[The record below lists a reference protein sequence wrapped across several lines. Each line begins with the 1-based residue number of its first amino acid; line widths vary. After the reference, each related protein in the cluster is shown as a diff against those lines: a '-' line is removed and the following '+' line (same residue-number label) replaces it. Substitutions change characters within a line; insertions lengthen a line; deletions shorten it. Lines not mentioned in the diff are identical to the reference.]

1 MSKLTCFKAYDIR
14 GRLGDELNAD
24 IVYRIGRAFGQ
35 FLKPKTIVV
44 GGDVRLSSKELKS
57 AVTNGLL
64 DSGVNVIDLGE
75 VGTEEVYFATS
86 FLNTDGGIEVTASHN
101 PMDYNGMKLV
111 RAGSRPISADTG
123 LADIQRLAEEN
134 NFPPVGKRGEY
145 KQQSVIGDYV
155 ERLLSYINLDNIK
168 PLKLVINSGNGA
180 AGHVIDAI
188 EAQFK
193 AKQVPV
199 EIIKV
204 HNNPDGTFPHGIPN
218 PLLHDNRQDT
228 IDAVLANKADIGI
241 AFDGDFDRC
250 FFFDENGSFI
260 EGYYVVGL
268 LGQAFTQKQKGA
280 KVIYDPRLIWNTEK
294 LVAEN
299 GGEAVM
305 SKSGHSFIKEKMREV
320 DAVYGGEMSA
330 HHYFRDFFYCDSG
343 MIPWLLVMELV
354 STTGKTLGQLV
365 NDSIDSYPSPGEIN
379 SKLTDA
385 KTSIARVRAAYEKNA
400 IKVDETD
407 GISIEYPNWRF
418 NLRSSNTEPVVRLNL
433 ETRGDKQLMQEKT
446 DEILAL
452 LRQ

>member
-1 MSKLTCFKAYDIR
+1 M
-14 GRLGDELNAD
+14 
-24 IVYRIGRAFGQ
+24 
-35 FLKPKTIVV
+35 
-44 GGDVRLSSKELKS
+44 
-57 AVTNGLL
+57 
-64 DSGVNVIDLGE
+64 
-75 VGTEEVYFATS
+75 
-86 FLNTDGGIEVTASHN
+86 
-101 PMDYNGMKLV
+101 
-111 RAGSRPISADTG
+111 
-123 LADIQRLAEEN
+123 
-134 NFPPVGKRGEY
+134 
-145 KQQSVIGDYV
+145 
-155 ERLLSYINLDNIK
+155 
-168 PLKLVINSGNGA
+168 
-180 AGHVIDAI
+180 
-188 EAQFK
+188 
-193 AKQVPV
+193 
-199 EIIKV
+199 
-204 HNNPDGTFPHGIPN
+204 
-218 PLLHDNRQDT
+218 
-228 IDAVLANKADIGI
+228 
-241 AFDGDFDRC
+241 
-250 FFFDENGSFI
+250 
-260 EGYYVVGL
+260 
-268 LGQAFTQKQKGA
+268 
-280 KVIYDPRLIWNTEK
+280 IYDPRLIWNTEK

-385 KTSIARVRAAYEKNA
+385 KTSIARVRAAYEKDA